1 MKKLLI
7 LALVFSPLF
16 SLAQDY
22 STERSDESSHSLY
35 YPPAYSNFCGSFSDP
50 ECWAQ
55 PIGSFCTKYSG
66 EYTQTGTCMPS
77 GFRDGLGEYSCRC
90 F

>member
-7 LALVFSPLF
+7 LALVLSPLF
-16 SLAQDY
+16 SLAQGY
-22 STERSDESSHSLY
+22 STERSEDPARREY
-35 YPPAYSNFCGSFSDP
+35 YPPVYSEFCGSFSDP
-50 ECWAQ
+50 GCWGQ
-55 PIGSFCTKYSG
+55 PIGGFCTKYAG
-66 EYTQTGTCMPS
+66 EYTQTGTCVPS